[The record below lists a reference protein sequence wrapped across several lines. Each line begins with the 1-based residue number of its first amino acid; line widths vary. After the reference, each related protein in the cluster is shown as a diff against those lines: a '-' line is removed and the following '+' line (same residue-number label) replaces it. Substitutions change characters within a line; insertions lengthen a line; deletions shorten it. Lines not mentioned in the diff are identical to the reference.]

1 MMQHIA
7 ARPPDVLVVDDD
19 PRLRDLLRRYLTQ
32 QGFAVVVAEDAQA
45 MNRVMR
51 YQRFD
56 LMVLD
61 LMMPGEDGLQ
71 VISRLRAAQSDLPVI
86 VLTARGDESDRITG
100 LEAGADDYLAKPFNP
115 RELVA
120 RIQSVLRRSRLTEMP
135 GAPSSEPQRM
145 RFGQFELDLS
155 TRSLRKAGTAIP
167 LTTSDFATLKALA
180 RHAREPLS
188 RQRLMQLSRGRDY
201 ESSDRSLD
209 VQISRL
215 RKLLE
220 DDPHHPR
227 YLQTVWGVGYVL
239 IPDQDENTDSQV
251 ILEARMTASES
262 SGALEG

>member
-1 MMQHIA
+1 MVQQHA

-51 YQRFD
+51 HQRFD

-71 VISRLRAAQSDLPVI
+71 VIARLRAAQSDLPVI

-135 GAPSSEPQRM
+135 GAPSTEPQRM
-145 RFGQFELDLS
+145 QFGDFELDLS
-155 TRSLRKAGTAIP
+155 TRSLRKAGVPIP

-180 RHAREPLS
+180 RHARFAQAS
-188 RQRLMQLSRGRDY
+188 G
-201 ESSDRSLD
+201 
-209 VQISRL
+209 
-215 RKLLE
+215 
-220 DDPHHPR
+220 
-227 YLQTVWGVGYVL
+227 G
-239 IPDQDENTDSQV
+239 QV
-251 ILEARMTASES
+251 KF
-262 SGALEG
+262 

>member
-1 MMQHIA
+1 MIRATMIFSA
-7 ARPPDVLVVDDD
+7 GRSPDILIVDDD
-19 PRLRDLLRRYLTQ
+19 PRLRDLLRRFLSQ
-32 QGFAVVVAEDAQA
+32 HGFSVVVAEDALA

-51 YQRFD
+51 HQRFD

-71 VISRLRAAQSDLPVI
+71 VISRLRSSQSDLPII

-100 LEAGADDYLAKPFNP
+100 LEAGADDYLPKPFNP

-120 RIQSVLRRSRLTEMP
+120 RIQSVLRRSRLNEMP
-135 GAPSSEPQRM
+135 GAPSNETQRF
-145 RFGQFELDLS
+145 RFGSFELDLS
-155 TRSLRKAGTAIP
+155 TRSLRKDGVSVP

-215 RKLLE
+215 RKLIE
-220 DDPHHPR
+220 DDPHNPR

-239 IPDQDENTDSQV
+239 IPDAEYDRQGSQHPAYD
-251 ILEARMTASES
+251 LHMTGSP
-262 SGALEG
+262 

>member
-1 MMQHIA
+1 MIENIMMYSPG
-7 ARPPDVLVVDDD
+7 RSPDILIVDDD
-19 PRLRDLLRRYLTQ
+19 PRLRDLLRRYLSQ
-32 QGFAVVVAEDAQA
+32 HGFAVVVAEDALA

-51 YQRFD
+51 HQRFD

-71 VISRLRAAQSDLPVI
+71 VISRLRSSQSDLPII
-86 VLTARGDESDRITG
+86 VLTARGDETDRITG
-100 LEAGADDYLAKPFNP
+100 LEAGADDYLPKPFNP

-120 RIQSVLRRSRLTEMP
+120 RIQSVLRRSRLNEMP
-135 GAPSSEPQRM
+135 GAPSNETQRF
-145 RFGQFELDLS
+145 RFGPFELDLS
-155 TRSLRKAGTAIP
+155 TRSLRKGSVGIP

-201 ESSDRSLD
+201 ETSDRSLD

-220 DDPHHPR
+220 DDPHNPR

-239 IPDQDENTDSQV
+239 IPDQDPGQQATLRPALDM
-251 ILEARMTASES
+251 RMQDPA
-262 SGALEG
+262 